1 MTDKPQFKL
10 YFCSKP
16 NYDDENAYSVYI
28 YPDSNNFNDFGL
40 DSKIFIKVIAEEKQQ
55 IILDGFLG
63 YIYSDGVLNGKHKL
77 INRNKNQDFYVPSND
92 EKPYSFFTMLR
103 ELKNYRSLV
112 EFLGPTIAIDV
123 CYLINDI
130 SLPVK
135 KAKNQKYKDEA
146 LNTDIFSKSFIRNSE
161 SYFSFKNS
169 RLILKGL
176 DFESKN
182 LLSKNIT
189 LNQKKVEIPTISFDF
204 DHDNILP
211 KRVSIIIGENGV
223 GKSQTLKNIA
233 LSALNGSSDIFSC
246 DNGEVNRLEIN
257 RLLAFSPTNE
267 SKSVFPSDKRSNAKI
282 WYKRF
287 SLNRTPSRAGIENTN
302 DLIVQLSRSDERL
315 FNTSRFDIFLK
326 AIKNLNNAHE
336 LHLPTKNTASRP
348 IAIEELINY
357 GEEKTLLIIK
367 SIDTYKDPVRVIEGK
382 TYNLSSG
389 EISFLKFCAQIC
401 ANIENGT
408 LVLLDEP
415 ETHLHPAF
423 INKFFSLLDSLLSQT
438 GSSAILATHSVYFVR
453 EVFKEQVI
461 VMRKIGHQVKI
472 EKPRLSTFGA
482 NIGNISYF
490 VFGESEP
497 TDALN
502 KVKNKII
509 KEKLT
514 WQEIYDTYSED
525 LSINALTML
534 RNAIE
539 DKKGK

>member
-1 MTDKPQFKL
+1 MTDKDNFKL

-16 NYDDENAYSVYI
+16 NYNDNDAYSIFI

-40 DSKIFIKVIAEEKQQ
+40 DSKVFIKIIKEEHQE
-55 IILDGFLG
+55 ITLSGFLG
-63 YIYSDGVLNGKHKL
+63 YIYNDGELNGKYKL
-77 INRNKNQDFYVPSND
+77 INKSKNKDAYSFSSD
-92 EKPYSFFTMLR
+92 EKPYTFFTMLR
-103 ELKNYRSLV
+103 ELKDYRNLV
-112 EFLGPTIAIDV
+112 DFLGPAAASDV
-123 CYLINDI
+123 CYLLNDI

-135 KAKNQKYKDEA
+135 TAKNQKFKDKA

-161 SYFSFKNS
+161 SYFSYKNS
-169 RLILKGL
+169 NLILKGL
-176 DFESKN
+176 DFEAKN

-189 LNQKKVEIPTISFDF
+189 LQQKKLGIPTISFDF
-204 DHDNILP
+204 DHDSILP
-211 KRVSIIIGENGV
+211 KRVAIIIGENGV

-233 LSALNGSSDIFSC
+233 SSALKGNSDIFSIN
-246 DNGEVNRLEIN
+246 NGEIDRIEIN
-257 RLLAFSPTNE
+257 RLLAFSPTTE
-267 SKSVFPSDKRSNAKI
+267 SKSVFPSDKNLNSKI

-302 DLIVQLSRSDERL
+302 DLIVQLLRSDERL
-315 FNTSRFDIFLK
+315 FNASRFDIFLK
-326 AIKNLNNAHE
+326 AIKNLNNSHE
-336 LHLPTKNTASRP
+336 LHLPTKNGTSHP
-348 IAIEELINY
+348 IAIEDLISY
-357 GEEKTLLIIK
+357 GEEKTLLTIK
-367 SIDTYKDPVRVIEGK
+367 SIDIYKDPVRVLEGK
-382 TYNLSSG
+382 THRLSSG

-438 GSSAILATHSVYFVR
+438 GSSAILATHSVYFIR

-461 VMRKIGHQVKI
+461 VMRKDGHQIKI

-514 WQEIYDTYSED
+514 WQEVYDTYSED